1 MVKPERPKVMQ
12 NYDSTATLDRGSTDT
27 SSILAEKVVSGYY
40 GKKIIDDISFK
51 IDSPGIYVVLGP
63 NGSGKTT
70 LFRTLAGILK
80 PFSGKVEING
90 LPSESQQARQ
100 QLDYLT
106 HIDGIPDGMKV
117 IDAIRFYADVEM
129 ATESAVSSVV
139 KLLQLE
145 QLQLKYFSQ
154 LSQGQRKRVSVA
166 RVFLKQKSVY
176 LLDEPTSNLDP
187 KVAKEIRELVL
198 NLSKDKIVLYSSHNL
213 YEAREIGD
221 QVLAINS
228 GKLAM
233 FGRIDQIKTE
243 KYVVGVRAFDADSI
257 IDQGRKEGDYYIFEL
272 EKPEDVPK
280 LVAELVAKGVKIR
293 EVKEM
298 QNPLEELFK

>member
-1 MVKPERPKVMQ
+1 MSEVG
-12 NYDSTATLDRGSTDT
+12 LGGSNTN
-27 SSILAEKVVSGYY
+27 SSIMADNVTSGYY
-40 GKKIIDDISFK
+40 GKRVIDGISFR
-51 IDSPGIYVVLGP
+51 IDEPGIYVVLGP

-80 PFSGKVEING
+80 PYSGRVEING
-90 LPSESQQARQ
+90 MPSESQKARE

-117 IDAIRFYADVEM
+117 IDAIRFYADVEK
-129 ATESAVSSVV
+129 ASDEDVTNVV
-139 KLLQLE
+139 RLLQLE
-145 QLQLKYFSQ
+145 QLKLKYYSQ

-198 NLSKDKIVLYSSHNL
+198 DLSREKIVLYSSHNL
-213 YEAREIGD
+213 YEAREIGN
-221 QVLAINS
+221 QVLAIS
-228 GKLAM
+228 AGKLAM
-233 FGRIDQIKTE
+233 FGKIDEIKTE
-243 KYVVGVRAFDADSI
+243 KYVVGVRAFGAESTL
-257 IDQGRKEGDYYIFEL
+257 DQNKREGDYYIFEL
-272 EKPEDVPK
+272 QRPEDVPK
-280 LVAELVAKGVKIR
+280 LISELAAKGVKIR

>member
-1 MVKPERPKVMQ
+1 MSKQGVSGT
-12 NYDSTATLDRGSTDT
+12 N
-27 SSILAEKVVSGYY
+27 SIIAENVVSGYY
-40 GKKIIDDISFK
+40 GKKIIDGISFN
-51 IDSPGIYVVLGP
+51 IDKPGIYVVLGP
-63 NGSGKTT
+63 NGAGKTT

-90 LPSESQQARQ
+90 MPSESQRARE

-117 IDAIRFYADVEM
+117 VDAIKFYADVEK
-129 ATESAVSSVV
+129 ANDEDVASVL

-145 QLQLKYFSQ
+145 ELQLKYYSQ

-198 NLSKDKIVLYSSHNL
+198 NLSQDKIVLYSSHNL
-213 YEAREIGD
+213 YEAREIGN
-221 QVLAINS
+221 QVLAIS
-228 GKLAM
+228 GGKLAM
-233 FGRIDQIKTE
+233 FGRIDEIKTE
-243 KYVVGVRAFDADSI
+243 KYVVGIRAFGAESI
-257 IDQGRKEGDYYIFEL
+257 LDQNKKEGDYYIFEL
-272 EKPEDVPK
+272 QSPEEVPK
-280 LVAELVAKGVKIR
+280 LISELAAKGVKIR